1 MPAETLRFEEMI
13 RTLSLDY
20 PRSTRL
26 AVRLQH
32 TSSRPHADDRPHL
45 QGQGVSA
52 MPLRLWLV
60 ILSFT
65 VAMVAAPSTLAQ
77 TSSVDRPAELLA
89 GTCGSLGEVVVPLA
103 NLVITS
109 GDLQGQTSATPVEQ
123 SGTVVQFAIA
133 DFLASNHVV
142 VVRESPA
149 VSTVVA
155 CGDIGGALNPDGT
168 LAVGMQA
175 MNGSGLSGVAYFTP
189 IDTFS
194 NTLVTVLLVGGSGP
208 ETVSAGD
215 ATGAGTDV
223 NTATDAATISN

>member
-1 MPAETLRFEEMI
+1 
-13 RTLSLDY
+13 
-20 PRSTRL
+20 
-26 AVRLQH
+26 
-32 TSSRPHADDRPHL
+32 
-45 QGQGVSA
+45 

-60 ILSFT
+60 ILSFVV
-65 VAMVAAPSTLAQ
+65 VAVMPFSALAQ

-89 GTCGSLGEVVVPLA
+89 GTCGSPGEVVAPLA

-123 SGTVVQFAIA
+123 SGTVVQFGIA
-133 DFLASNHVV
+133 DFLGSNHVV

-168 LAVGMQA
+168 LAVGMLG

-208 ETVSAGD
+208 ETVAATD
-215 ATGAGTDV
+215 TTGAGGEAS
-223 NTATDAATISN
+223 TATDSVTTAS

>member
-1 MPAETLRFEEMI
+1 
-13 RTLSLDY
+13 
-20 PRSTRL
+20 
-26 AVRLQH
+26 
-32 TSSRPHADDRPHL
+32 
-45 QGQGVSA
+45 

-60 ILSFT
+60 IFSF
-65 VAMVAAPSTLAQ
+65 VIAMTATPSTFAQ

-89 GTCGSLGEVVVPLA
+89 GTCGSPGEVIAPLA
-103 NLVITS
+103 NLIVTS
-109 GDLQGQTSATPVEQ
+109 GDLLGQTSATPVEQ

-142 VVRESPA
+142 VVRESPT

-168 LAVGMQA
+168 LAVGMQG

-189 IDTFS
+189 IDAFS

-208 ETVSAGD
+208 ETVSASD
-215 ATGAGTDV
+215 ATGAGDEVSGAVEEAAGVVQDV
-223 NTATDAATISN
+223 STATDPATSPS

>member
-1 MPAETLRFEEMI
+1 
-13 RTLSLDY
+13 
-20 PRSTRL
+20 
-26 AVRLQH
+26 
-32 TSSRPHADDRPHL
+32 
-45 QGQGVSA
+45 

-60 ILSFT
+60 ILSFA
-65 VAMVAAPSTLAQ
+65 VALVAAPPALAQ
-77 TSSVDRPAELLA
+77 TSVDRPAELRG
-89 GTCGSLGEVVVPLA
+89 GTCDSLGEVIVPLA
-103 NLVITS
+103 NLVFAS
-109 GDLQGQTSATPVEQ
+109 GDLQGQTGATPVEQ

-133 DFLASNHVV
+133 DFLSSNHIVV
-142 VVRESPA
+142 VQESPA

-155 CGDIGGALNPDGT
+155 CGHIGGALNPDGT

-215 ATGAGTDV
+215 AAGVVQDV
-223 NTATDAATISN
+223 STATGPATGPS

>member
-1 MPAETLRFEEMI
+1 
-13 RTLSLDY
+13 
-20 PRSTRL
+20 
-26 AVRLQH
+26 
-32 TSSRPHADDRPHL
+32 
-45 QGQGVSA
+45 

-60 ILSFT
+60 ILSFA
-65 VAMVAAPSTLAQ
+65 VALAASPPALAQ
-77 TSSVDRPAELLA
+77 TSSVDRPAELRG
-89 GTCGSLGEVVVPLA
+89 GTCDSLGEVVVLLA
-103 NLVITS
+103 NLVFAS
-109 GDLQGQTSATPVEQ
+109 GDLLGQTGATPVEQ
-123 SGTVVQFAIA
+123 SGTVVQFAIS

-155 CGDIGGALNPDGT
+155 CGHIGGALNPDGT

-208 ETVSAGD
+208 ETVSASD
-215 ATGAGTDV
+215 ATGAGDDV
-223 NTATDAATISN
+223 TGAVEEGAGVVQDVSTATDPATISN

>member
-1 MPAETLRFEEMI
+1 
-13 RTLSLDY
+13 
-20 PRSTRL
+20 
-26 AVRLQH
+26 
-32 TSSRPHADDRPHL
+32 
-45 QGQGVSA
+45 

-60 ILSFT
+60 VLSLVV
-65 VAMVAAPSTLAQ
+65 VAVTTPSTLAQ

-89 GTCGSLGEVVVPLA
+89 GTCGSPGEVVAPLA

-109 GDLQGQTSATPVEQ
+109 GDLQGQASATPVEQ

-133 DFLASNHVV
+133 DFLSSNHVV

-149 VSTVVA
+149 ASTVVA
-155 CGDIGGALNPDGT
+155 CGDVGGALNPDGT
-168 LAVGMQA
+168 LAVGMVG

-208 ETVSAGD
+208 ETVSV
-215 ATGAGTDV
+215 TD
-223 NTATDAATISN
+223 TTEADTTESLTTPS

>member
-1 MPAETLRFEEMI
+1 
-13 RTLSLDY
+13 
-20 PRSTRL
+20 
-26 AVRLQH
+26 
-32 TSSRPHADDRPHL
+32 
-45 QGQGVSA
+45 

-60 ILSFT
+60 ILSCA
-65 VAMVAAPSTLAQ
+65 VALAASPSALAQ
-77 TSSVDRPAELLA
+77 TSSVDRPAELRA
-89 GTCGSLGEVVVPLA
+89 GTCSSLGEVVVALA
-103 NLVITS
+103 NLVYSS
-109 GDLQGQTSATPVEQ
+109 GDLLGQTGATPVEQ
-123 SGTVVQFAIA
+123 SGTVVQFAIS

-155 CGDIGGALNPDGT
+155 CGHIGGALNPDGT

-208 ETVSAGD
+208 ETVSASDASGAGD
-215 ATGAGTDV
+215 DVTGAVEEGAGVVQDV
-223 NTATDAATISN
+223 STATDPATTSN